1 MPPYLTRA
9 LNFIRALDAAAEL
22 GDAGD
27 FVLTEADVDSDGEEA
42 RAAMARRGGRTQP
55 PPGKAPKARTPEP
68 PAGGKAP
75 KARKAAK

>member
-1 MPPYLTRA
+1 ME
-9 LNFIRALDAAAEL
+9 AAAEL

-27 FVLTEADVDSDGEEA
+27 FVLTEVDVDSDGDEA
-42 RAAMARRGGRTQP
+42 RAAMARRAGKAPAKAPG
-55 PPGKAPKARTPEP
+55 GKAPKARVPEP